1 MRATSLQP
9 KLPRVPLAKQ
19 GRVAQQRCGL
29 HGCRENSQ
37 EQLLEAVGLCL
48 PHAALANL
56 LSLSQSVSVPTCAHR
71 PPTGEPDAGNPPV
84 RLGGRDG
91 LRAIPTPIQAPAT
104 AAIMRIAPVAQLTM
118 ASRLVI

>member
-71 PPTGEPDAGNPPV
+71 DRKST
-84 RLGGRDG
+84 RLN
-91 LRAIPTPIQAPAT
+91 
-104 AAIMRIAPVAQLTM
+104 
-118 ASRLVI
+118 SSHLVISYAVFCLKKKKYIELLGDTVQSTSA